1 MAMAETGEFSRPRPQ
16 VNTITQEDISI
27 ALKRGMDDF
36 KHEPV
41 YGIALSAVYV
51 IGGLILAYVAFTADL
66 LVLLFPISAGFALIG
81 PFAAVT
87 LYEVSRRRELGLALD
102 WAHVFG
108 ALRSASSGSI
118 VMLGFVLFF
127 ALYVW
132 VRVALLIYA
141 LFYGLAPV
149 DFVTLLGEV
158 VSTWQG
164 VMFFAVGNAVGAI
177 FALILFTIS
186 VMSFPYLVDREADF
200 ITAIM
205 VSFEAVRRNPRVLFG
220 WGVFVAFV
228 LAVAILPFFLGLFL
242 AIPLLGHATWHL
254 YRRTVSV

>member
-1 MAMAETGEFSRPRPQ
+1 MAETGDFGRPLPRI
-16 VNTITQEDISI
+16 NKITQDDISE
-27 ALKRGMDDF
+27 ALRRGMDDF
-36 KHEPV
+36 KHEPT
-41 YGIALSAVYV
+41 YGIVLAAVYV
-51 IGGLILAYVAFTADL
+51 VGGLILAYIAFTADM
-66 LVLLFPISAGFALIG
+66 LVMLFPISAGFALVG

-87 LYEVSRRRELGLALD
+87 LYEVSRRRELGLKLD
-102 WAHVFG
+102 VWHVLG
-108 ALRSASSGSI
+108 AIRSASSGSI

-164 VMFFAVGNAVGAI
+164 VMFFAVGNAVGAL
-177 FALILFTIS
+177 FALALFVVS
-186 VMSFPYLVDREADF
+186 VMSFPFLVDKEADF
-200 ITAIM
+200 ISAIM
-205 VSFEAVRRNPRVLFG
+205 VSVSAVRRNPRVLFG

-228 LAVAILPFFLGLFL
+228 LAVAIVPFFLGLFL

-254 YRRTVSV
+254 YRRTVAY